1 MQWKDQLAQMHSE
14 LESLTQQLNA
24 SKAESTD
31 LSDKLTAAT
40 QGLSSS
46 ETRCTELEAE
56 VEVEEENSARL
67 RVESELDLLS
77 QQPTRHSV
85 GADSPSG
92 SSARKAEAAQ
102 EELQEL
108 RSARSAIQNTS

>member
-1 MQWKDQLAQMHSE
+1 MQWKDQLAQMRSE

-40 QGLSSS
+40 QSLSSS

-56 VEVEEENSARL
+56 VEEEHSARL

-85 GADSPSG
+85 AADSPSG

-102 EELQEL
+102 EELQKL